1 MMAKYMPG
9 SKSATHSSSHTDL
22 EVPFRIGVT
31 DLLLSTGASSPMKI
45 DVVDRKR
52 LERLSRNEWPAM
64 LATTRVISIRST
76 DGWDGTF
83 PIPPGVRPHDN
94 LLCLTFDDCT
104 TWDEAWREHEM
115 PELFN
120 EWIASRVIRFVND
133 DSLPLVVQC
142 TAGISRSGAIGVAFD
157 EFFNV
162 REERNPADHDYFV
175 ARNPQ
180 VRPNAL
186 VMRIMREALGTPTE

>member
-1 MMAKYMPG
+1 
-9 SKSATHSSSHTDL
+9 
-22 EVPFRIGVT
+22 
-31 DLLLSTGASSPMKI
+31 MKI
-45 DVVDRKR
+45 DVVNRDFLKR
-52 LERLSRNEWPAM
+52 MSKDEWLGM
-64 LATTRVISIRST
+64 LAGTRVISIRST
-76 DGWDGTF
+76 DGWDDSF
-83 PIPPGVRPHDN
+83 PVPQGVRPNDN

-120 EWIASRVIRFVND
+120 EEIAARILRFVRD

-162 REERNPADHDYFV
+162 RDNRNPADHEFFI

-180 VRPNAL
+180 VRPNSL
-186 VMRIMREALGTPTE
+186 VLRLMREALSKPLSDSKPHCL